1 MRRYWL
7 PLVMLGV
14 TAAVLYWAWSLLPA
28 HKGAARAPQAV
39 APRVAYSPTQPLTFE
54 LISGDEEQ
62 ASASMAAWLRDEL
75 SYWFPRA
82 PQLRY
87 VAAGTANR
95 PRPFAVQARLV
106 SAQQL
111 QLRLLAPDG
120 FVEREKMLATQAAG
134 LPFAVAL
141 AQQIPRFLGL
151 NVNWQALIGTSDA
164 DAYAAVVRTR
174 EHLRAEPT
182 SVSLDPEQAAQ
193 QLVVDIGALERVT
206 KRNKQYARAWSTLA
220 LAYSR
225 MEGEDSTSLDSLALA
240 AAERAIALDPKAA
253 EAHAVRGFVQYQ
265 RGQWL
270 GAHAQLMQALQLE
283 PASTAALTILAC
295 LLVDAGLDGQALPVA
310 EQAVKV
316 APADTTARECL
327 SYARIGTG
335 RPVEDSNRSP
345 LPFAAARLVA
355 TVRILEGNVPAA
367 RQSYAEA
374 IAREHRDAPWLDAL
388 LNAASDRK
396 QSVEALR
403 AITSA
408 ASEGHVDATTEV
420 LAGVALK
427 RSDFVFNRLLRLQ
440 HANEFAPLRVLWLP
454 QTTNL
459 RKHASFDDV
468 LRASNLATFWAR
480 HGKPDVCAKEPRIA
494 ACREATLPSPVTERG

>member
-1 MRRYWL
+1 MHRYWL

-28 HKGAARAPQAV
+28 HKGAERTPQSV
-39 APRVAYSPTQPLTFE
+39 APRIAYSPAQPLSFE
-54 LISGDEEQ
+54 LIPAAEDRS
-62 ASASMAAWLRDEL
+62 SAPMAAWLHDEL
-75 SYWFPRA
+75 SYWFSHA
-82 PQLRY
+82 SQLRY
-87 VAAGTANR
+87 VAAGTPDVA
-95 PRPFAVQARLV
+95 RPFVLQLRV
-106 SAQQL
+106 VPTQQQQPQL

-120 FVEREKMLATQAAG
+120 FVEREKTLATHAVG
-134 LPFAVAL
+134 LPFARSL
-141 AQQIPRFLGL
+141 AQEIPRFLAL
-151 NVNWQALIGTSDA
+151 NIDWQALIGTSDA
-164 DAYAAVVRTR
+164 DAYSTVVRTR
-174 EHLRAEPT
+174 EHLRAEP
-182 SVSLDPEQAAQ
+182 SSESLDPEQAAQ
-193 QLVVDIGALERVT
+193 RLAVDIGALERVT

-225 MEGEDSTSLDSLALA
+225 MESEDSTSLHSLALA
-240 AAERAIALDPKAA
+240 AAERAIALDPKMA
-253 EAHAVRGFVQYQ
+253 EAHAVRGYVQYQ

-270 GAHAQLMQALQLE
+270 GAHEQLLQALQLE
-283 PASTAALTILAC
+283 PNSAAALTTMAC
-295 LLVDAGLDGQALPVA
+295 LLVDAGRDAQALPVA

-316 APADTTARECL
+316 APTDSTARECL

-335 RPVEDSNRSP
+335 RPAEDGNASP

-355 TVRILEGNVPAA
+355 TSQILAGNVPAA
-367 RQSYAEA
+367 REAYSAA

-388 LNAASDRK
+388 LNAAGDRN

-403 AITSA
+403 SITSA
-408 ASEGHVDATTEV
+408 ASEGHVDPTTEV

-440 HANEFAPLRVLWLP
+440 HANEYAPLRVLWLP

-459 RKHASFDDV
+459 RKHARFDDV

-480 HGKPDVCAKEPRIA
+480 HGKPDVCAQEPRIA
-494 ACREATLPSPVTERG
+494 ACR